1 MLWEH
6 EVAGSIPA
14 TPTTSTAS
22 PRGASI
28 GSVERVTI
36 SGPVG
41 ARAEI
46 DIAAG
51 QRVVWSVLADID
63 AWATW
68 NPAVRESSLNDEL
81 EVGARFRYATALG
94 SMRCRLVSIDAPS
107 RLAWSTRVLT
117 MGHQQVFELDGS
129 VDACHVAGEATLSGP
144 GAWLFKSRLDERLRA
159 DLDATLQLLRLEAET
174 RAAEELEDEARGI
187 RP

>member
-1 MLWEH
+1 ME
-6 EVAGSIPA
+6 P
-14 TPTTSTAS
+14 
-22 PRGASI
+22 
-28 GSVERVTI
+28 VTI

-68 NPAVRESSLNDEL
+68 NPAVREASLGEEL

-94 SMRCRLVSIDAPS
+94 RMRCRLVAIDAPS

-117 MGHQQVFELDGS
+117 MGHQQVFELEGS
-129 VDACHVAGEATLSGP
+129 GDACHVTAEGTFSGP
-144 GAWLFKSRLDERLRA
+144 AAWLFKSRLDERLHA

-174 RAAEELEDEARGI
+174 RAAEELEDEAQGVDHE
-187 RP
+187 